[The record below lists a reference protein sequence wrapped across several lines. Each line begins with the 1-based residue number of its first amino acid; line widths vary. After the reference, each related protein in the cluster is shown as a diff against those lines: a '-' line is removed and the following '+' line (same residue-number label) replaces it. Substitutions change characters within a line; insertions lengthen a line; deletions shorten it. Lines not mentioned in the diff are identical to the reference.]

1 MAKKIA
7 IGVVVLLLVSG
18 LGLYFWASSVF
29 GQDTVRVAI
38 ATQMSNAIGQP
49 VKIGSIGAGIYP
61 RVTLRLGD
69 VAIGEP
75 ARIHVRALDVGTDFR
90 ALLSRSIEHAA
101 MHLNGAKIELPLPPM
116 TLGSG
121 GGSSGNSGSSSSSP
135 VRLVSIDEVVLH
147 DVEIVSGGR
156 TLTGDIDIVPQGAG
170 ATIRNITLKAED
182 TSVTATGTIN
192 DLSGPIG
199 NLTIKSSK
207 LNVDRLVAFAN
218 DFSAGAG
225 LASAPTPAAAPAPRP
240 AAKAPAANL
249 LLSLAAERATM
260 GGVEIDDLVGRATM
274 IGSEL
279 SLKPL
284 AFKFFGGQYDGGI
297 TVALGDRPTFHWKA
311 AIAGL
316 DVNKA
321 ATFAGSPN
329 TISGK
334 LAATIDITGNGA
346 DAATALKS
354 ARGAA
359 RIDIVNGV
367 INNLGLVRA
376 VVAATTLDKAAVQHG
391 ASGSHDEPFTRLGG
405 TLAIANGSAST
416 QDLRLDSKD
425 LTVAAAGALKL
436 DGSAV
441 DMRGDVQLSPELSKQ
456 ADSTLVKVSQQD
468 GKVTL
473 PLTIK
478 GAAGSYGINVDA
490 SAMAK
495 RAITNEVN
503 DQAQKAMKK
512 GLGGLFKK

>member
-7 IGVVVLLLVSG
+7 IGVGVLLLVGG
-18 LGLYFWASSVF
+18 LGLYVWARSIF
-29 GQDTVRVAI
+29 GQDAVRVAI
-38 ATQMSNAIGQP
+38 AGQISQAIGQP
-49 VKIGSIGAGIYP
+49 VTIGRIGAGIYP

-69 VAIGEP
+69 VAIGQP
-75 ARIHVRALDVGTDFR
+75 PRITVRSLDVGTDFR
-90 ALLSRSIEHAA
+90 ALMSRSIEHAA
-101 MHLNGAKIELPLPPM
+101 MHLNGARIELPLPPM
-116 TLGSG
+116 ALGSSGASGAG
-121 GGSSGNSGSSSSSP
+121 GGSASSSP
-135 VRLVSIDEVVLH
+135 VRLVSIDEVVLKG
-147 DVEIVSGGR
+147 VEIVSGTR
-156 TLTGDIDIVPQGAG
+156 VLTGDVDIVPQGAG

-182 TSVTATGTIN
+182 TSVTVTGTIN

-199 NLTIKSSK
+199 NLTIKSGT

-218 DFSAGAG
+218 DFAAGAG
-225 LASAPTPAAAPAPRP
+225 VAAAPKQAPVP
-240 AAKAPAANL
+240 ATQTTVKAPAANL
-249 LLSLAAERATM
+249 LMSLAADRATM
-260 GGVEIDDLVGRATM
+260 GGLEIDDLVGRATM

-284 AFKFFGGQYDGGI
+284 AFKLFGGQYDGGI
-297 TVALGDRPTFHWKA
+297 TVALGERPTFHWKA
-311 AIAGL
+311 AISGL

-346 DAATALKS
+346 DAATALKT

-359 RIDIVNGV
+359 RIDIANGV
-367 INNLGLVRA
+367 INNLGLVRT
-376 VVAATTLDKAAVQHG
+376 VVAATTMDKTAVQN
-391 ASGSHDEPFTRLGG
+391 ASAGPRDEPFTKLGG
-405 TLAIANGSAST
+405 TLSIANGSAST
-416 QDLRLDSKD
+416 QDLRLESKD

-441 DMRGDVQLSPELSKQ
+441 DMRGDVQLSPELTKQ
-456 ADSTLVKVSQQD
+456 AGSTLVRVSQQD
-468 GKVTL
+468 GRVTL

-478 GAAGSYGINVDA
+478 GAAGSYGVNIDA